1 MRSPR
6 RAPKLSVIVPVLD
19 EAPSIV
25 AALGQLQPLR
35 HAGHELI
42 VVDGGSRDG
51 TLRLAAPFADRTLGS
66 PRGRAVQMNVGA
78 SVARGDVLLFLH
90 ADCRLPPR
98 ADVAIAGAL
107 ARGRTWGR
115 FDVALHGESRAL
127 PMVAA
132 MMNARS
138 AATGICTGDQ
148 AIVVE
153 RATFEAIGG
162 FPPLPLMEDVAIS
175 RALSL
180 RAGRPARLRERVV
193 ASGRR
198 WDTHGAWPTILSMW
212 SLRWAY
218 WRGAEPRELARRY
231 YGTEPRIPPT
241 LLVFAKAPVPG
252 RVKTR
257 LARTIGDDAATAA
270 YRALAERTLATA
282 AAARRAG
289 VVGAVELWLD
299 PESDPAAIA
308 PWRTHYGVTI
318 ATQAGD
324 DLGARM
330 RNALRTSLARGAP
343 ALLIGT
349 DVPGY
354 DIGYLAHAA
363 AALER
368 HDAVLG
374 PAEDGGY
381 VLIGVSRDIDAF
393 GGVPWSTPGVMAA
406 TRARLA
412 AAGASHV
419 ELPPLW
425 DVDTHDDYVRWG
437 DRPLAMAAS

>member
-1 MRSPR
+1 MRSPH
-6 RAPKLSVIVPVLD
+6 RAPKLSVVVPVLD
-19 EAPSIV
+19 EAPRIA

-35 HAGHELI
+35 RAGHELI

-51 TLRLAAPFADRTLGS
+51 TFAAAVPLADRVLIA

-78 SVARGDVLLFLH
+78 ANATGDVLLFLH
-90 ADCRLPPR
+90 VDCRLPR
-98 ADVAIAGAL
+98 HADAAIARAMS
-107 ARGRTWGR
+107 RGRRWGR
-115 FDVALHGESRAL
+115 FDVALDGHSRTL
-127 PMVAA
+127 PVVAA

-138 AATGICTGDQ
+138 AATGMCTGDQ
-148 AIVVE
+148 AIFVE
-153 RATFEAIGG
+153 RATFEALGG
-162 FPPLPLMEDVAIS
+162 YPPLPLMEDVALS
-175 RALSL
+175 RALGSH
-180 RAGRPARLRERVV
+180 AGRPARLRERVV

-198 WDTHGAWPTILSMW
+198 WDTRGAWPTIRSMW
-212 SLRWAY
+212 ALRWAY
-218 WRGAEPRELARRY
+218 WRGADPRGLARRY
-231 YGTEPRIPPT
+231 YGTETRDPPT

-289 VVGAVELWLD
+289 VVGRVELWLD

-308 PWRTHYGVTI
+308 PWREHFGVTVE
-318 ATQAGD
+318 TQAGS

-330 RNALRTSLARGAP
+330 RNALRSSTARGTP

-354 DIGYLAHAA
+354 DIAYLAQAA

-368 HDAVLG
+368 HDAVVG

-381 VLIGVSRDIDAF
+381 VLIGIARDIDVF
-393 GGVPWSTPGVMAA
+393 GAVPWSTPEVMAA
-406 TRARLA
+406 TRERLA
-412 AAGASHV
+412 AAGATHI
-419 ELPPLW
+419 ELPRLW
-425 DVDTHDDYVRWG
+425 DVDTGDDYARW
-437 DRPLAMAAS
+437 RACQEAVTVS

>member
-1 MRSPR
+1 M
-6 RAPKLSVIVPVLD
+6 KLSIIVPVRD
-19 EAPSIV
+19 EAERIR
-25 AALGQLQPLR
+25 AALAPLQPLR
-35 HAGHELI
+35 AAGHEVI

-51 TLRLAAPFADRTLGS
+51 SAGAAADLADRVLEA

-78 SVARGDVLLFLH
+78 SVATGDVLLFLH

-98 ADVAIAGAL
+98 ADDAIARAI
-107 ARGRTWGR
+107 ASGRRWGR
-115 FDVALHGESRAL
+115 FDVTLDGRSPAL

-132 MMNARS
+132 FMNARS

-148 AIVVE
+148 AMFVE
-153 RATFEAIGG
+153 RAAFEAIGG
-162 FPPLPLMEDVAIS
+162 FPPLALMEDVAIS
-175 RALSL
+175 RALK
-180 RAGRPARLRERVV
+180 RHAGKPARLRERVV

-198 WDTHGAWPTILSMW
+198 WDAQGAWPTILSMW
-212 SLRWAY
+212 SLRWAW
-218 WRGAEPRELARRY
+218 WRGADPRKLAHRY
-231 YGTEPRIPPT
+231 YGVEPRDPPT

-257 LARTIGDDAATAA
+257 LARTIGDEAATTV

-282 AAARRAG
+282 VAARRAG
-289 VVGAVELWLD
+289 AVGAVELWLD
-299 PESDPAAIA
+299 PRSDPAAIA
-308 PWRTHYGVTI
+308 PWRDRFDVAV

-330 RNALRTSLARGAP
+330 RHALHLSLARGRTV
-343 ALLIGT
+343 LLIGT

-354 DIGYLAHAA
+354 DVAYLARAA
-363 AALER
+363 AALAR
-368 HDAVLG
+368 HDAVVG

-381 VLIGVSRDIDAF
+381 ALIGLACDVDAF
-393 GGVPWSTPGVMAA
+393 SGVPWSTPEVMAT

-412 AAGASHV
+412 ACGASHA

-425 DVDTHDDYVRWG
+425 DVDTHDDLLRWQE
-437 DRPLAMAAS
+437 RPVVKAPA

>member
-1 MRSPR
+1 M
-6 RAPKLSVIVPVLD
+6 KLSIVVPVLD
-19 EAPSIV
+19 EAERIHT
-25 AALGQLQPLR
+25 ALAPLQPFR
-35 HAGHELI
+35 TAGHELL

-51 TLRLAAPFADRTLGS
+51 TFEAALPLADRVLQA

-78 SVARGDVLLFLH
+78 SVATGDVLLFLH
-90 ADCRLPPR
+90 ADCRLPPS

-107 ARGRTWGR
+107 ARGRAWGR
-115 FDVALHGESRAL
+115 FDVTLDGDSRAL
-127 PMVAA
+127 PMVASF
-132 MMNARS
+132 MNVRS
-138 AATGICTGDQ
+138 AVTGICTGDQ
-148 AIVVE
+148 AMFVE
-153 RATFEAIGG
+153 RATFDAIGG
-162 FPPLPLMEDVAIS
+162 FPALPLMEDIAIS
-175 RALSL
+175 RTLKRL
-180 RAGRPARLRERVV
+180 AGPPARLTERVV

-212 SLRWAY
+212 ALRWTY
-218 WRGAEPRELARRY
+218 WRGADVRDLARRY
-231 YGTEPRIPPT
+231 YGAVPRHPPT
-241 LLVFAKAPVPG
+241 LQVFAKAPVPG

-257 LARTIGDDAATAA
+257 LARTIGTEAATAA

-289 VVGAVELWLD
+289 VAGAIELWLD

-308 PWRTHYGVTI
+308 PWRDRYGVTI
-318 ATQAGD
+318 ETQAGD
-324 DLGARM
+324 DLGSRM
-330 RNALRTSLARGAP
+330 HSALRSSIARGVP
-343 ALLIGT
+343 ALLVGT

-354 DIGYLAHAA
+354 DVAYLAHAA

-368 HDAVLG
+368 HDAVIG

-381 VLIGVSRDIDAF
+381 VLIGLARDIDVF
-393 GGVPWSTPGVMAA
+393 GGVPWSTSEVMAS
-406 TRARLA
+406 TCARLA

-425 DVDTHDDYVRWG
+425 DVDTVDDFLRWH

>member
-1 MRSPR
+1 M
-6 RAPKLSVIVPVLD
+6 KLSIVVPVLD
-19 EAPSIV
+19 EAERIRT
-25 AALGQLQPLR
+25 ALAPLQPFR
-35 HAGHELI
+35 TAGHELL

-51 TLRLAAPFADRTLGS
+51 TFEAAVPLADRVLQA

-78 SVARGDVLLFLH
+78 SVATGDVLLFLH
-90 ADCRLPPR
+90 ADCRLPPG

-107 ARGRTWGR
+107 ARGRAWGR
-115 FDVALHGESRAL
+115 FDVTLDGDARTL

-132 MMNARS
+132 FMNARS

-148 AIVVE
+148 AMFVE
-153 RATFEAIGG
+153 RAAFDAVGG
-162 FPPLPLMEDVAIS
+162 FPALPLMEDVG
-175 RALSL
+175 LSHTL
-180 RAGRPARLRERVV
+180 KRFAGPPARVTARVV

-212 SLRWAY
+212 ALRWAY
-218 WRGAEPRELARRY
+218 WRGADARELARRY
-231 YGTEPRIPPT
+231 YGVEPRDPPT
-241 LLVFAKAPVPG
+241 LQVFAKAPVPG

-257 LARTIGDDAATAA
+257 LARTVGTEVATAT

-289 VVGAVELWLD
+289 VVGAIELWLD
-299 PESDPAAIA
+299 PDSDPAAIA
-308 PWRTHYGVTI
+308 PWRDRFGVTI
-318 ATQAGD
+318 ETQAGV

-330 RNALRTSLARGAP
+330 RNALCASIARGIP
-343 ALLIGT
+343 AILIGT

-354 DIGYLAHAA
+354 DLAYLARAA

-368 HDAVLG
+368 HNAVIG

-381 VLIGVSRDIDAF
+381 VLVGLARDIDVF
-393 GGVPWSTPGVMAA
+393 GGVPWSTPEVLAA

-412 AAGASHV
+412 GAGASHV

-425 DVDTHDDYVRWG
+425 DVDTLDDYLRWRE
-437 DRPLAMAAS
+437 RPVAGAAT

>member
-1 MRSPR
+1 M
-6 RAPKLSVIVPVLD
+6 KLSIVVPVLD
-19 EAPSIV
+19 EAERIRT
-25 AALGQLQPLR
+25 ALAPLQSFR
-35 HAGHELI
+35 AAGHELL
-42 VVDGGSRDG
+42 VVDGGSGDG
-51 TLRLAAPFADRTLGS
+51 TFESAIALADRALQA

-78 SVARGDVLLFLH
+78 SVATGDVLLFLH
-90 ADCRLPPR
+90 ADCRLPPG

-107 ARGRTWGR
+107 ARGRAWGR
-115 FDVALHGESRAL
+115 FDVTLDGDSRTL
-127 PMVAA
+127 PMVASF
-132 MMNARS
+132 MNARS

-148 AIVVE
+148 AMFVE
-153 RATFEAIGG
+153 RATFDAIGG
-162 FPPLPLMEDVAIS
+162 FPALPLMEDIAIS
-175 RALSL
+175 RALKRL
-180 RAGRPARLRERVV
+180 AGPPARLTERVV

-212 SLRWAY
+212 ALRWAY
-218 WRGAEPRELARRY
+218 WRGADVRDLARRY
-231 YGTEPRIPPT
+231 YGGVPRPPPT
-241 LLVFAKAPVPG
+241 LQVFAKAPVPG

-257 LARTIGDDAATAA
+257 LARTIGAEAAASV

-308 PWRTHYGVTI
+308 TWCDRYGVTME
-318 ATQAGD
+318 TQAGD

-330 RNALRTSLARGAP
+330 HSALRSSIARGIP
-343 ALLIGT
+343 ALLVGT

-354 DIGYLAHAA
+354 DVAYLARAA

-368 HDAVLG
+368 HDAVIG

-381 VLIGVSRDIDAF
+381 VLVGLARDIDVF
-393 GGVPWSTPGVMAA
+393 GGVPWSTPEVMAA
-406 TRARLA
+406 TRARLV

-425 DVDTHDDYVRWG
+425 DVDTLDDYLRWHE
-437 DRPLAMAAS
+437 RPVAGAAP